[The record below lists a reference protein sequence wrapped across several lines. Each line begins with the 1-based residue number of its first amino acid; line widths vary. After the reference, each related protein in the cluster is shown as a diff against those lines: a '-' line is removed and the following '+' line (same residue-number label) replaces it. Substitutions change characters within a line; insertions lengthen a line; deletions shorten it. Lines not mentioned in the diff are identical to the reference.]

1 MLFCF
6 VCKYIN
12 KKNNIQKNCLF
23 FYFLVSFAIFLIEF
37 IQLDN

>member
-12 KKNNIQKNCLF
+12 KKTISKKIAWF

-37 IQLDN
+37 IQLDY

>member
-1 MLFCF
+1 MLFCS

-12 KKNNIQKNCLF
+12 KKTISKKFAYF

-37 IQLDN
+37 IQLDY